1 VFKYPYIYIDTKLNF
16 KTDNIYLKNSTMK
29 TRNIFVFVLFLL
41 PALTFAGEIFGTLKK
56 DGKPVAKQEVL
67 ITQGGKTIGRDTTDA
82 KGYYSITVKPVG
94 QCKLEVSG
102 YEGAV
107 YSVVSTNNSVDY
119 TLSLVK
125 AGDKW
130 ELKKM

>member
-1 VFKYPYIYIDTKLNF
+1 
-16 KTDNIYLKNSTMK
+16 MK
-29 TRNIFVFVLFLL
+29 TRNIFAFVLFLL

-67 ITQGGKTIGRDTTDA
+67 ITQAGKTIGRDTTDA

-102 YEGAV
+102 YDGAV

>member
-1 VFKYPYIYIDTKLNF
+1 
-16 KTDNIYLKNSTMK
+16 MK
-29 TRNIFVFVLFLL
+29 AKNIFVFILFLM
-41 PALTFAGEIFGTLKK
+41 PALTFAGEIFGTLEK
-56 DGKPVAKQEVL
+56 DGKPMSNQEIL
-67 ITQGGKTIGRDTTDA
+67 ITQGGKTIGKDTTDA

-94 QCKLEVSG
+94 QCKLEVTG
-102 YEGAV
+102 YAGAV